1 MLCVIQCA
9 GSKQANAATLPTM
22 SGRRVMFV
30 ARPDAAPPEKGVLYA
45 HPDDMSDITGITWRQ
60 RVMAV
65 NAGREPDPGL
75 WIAGKLYRPKAYALL
90 LEKLG
95 IERLFILSAGWGL
108 VRADFLLPD
117 YDITFSTSA
126 EPWKRRRASDKFSDF
141 NALERTQEDIV
152 FLGGKDY
159 LPLFLRL
166 TRSAAGRRLVVYN
179 SANPPVACGCALTR
193 YPTTRRTNWHYD
205 CAEALAAGTWHPDFE
220 AVPS

>member
-1 MLCVIQCA
+1 
-9 GSKQANAATLPTM
+9 
-22 SGRRVMFV
+22 
-30 ARPDAAPPEKGVLYA
+30 
-45 HPDDMSDITGITWRQ
+45 
-60 RVMAV
+60 
-65 NAGREPDPGL
+65 DPGL

-159 LPLFLRL
+159 LP
-166 TRSAAGRRLVVYN
+166 
-179 SANPPVACGCALTR
+179 
-193 YPTTRRTNWHYD
+193 
-205 CAEALAAGTWHPDFE
+205 
-220 AVPS
+220 